1 MRHAVPFRQV
11 FLIAAPHSALATKPL
26 ARYRRGSSSPEILLG
41 KAIPRRQQFH
51 LVVQLPFALQQL
63 ATECRGSLV
72 RRLLKAIRLLGG
84 K

>member
-1 MRHAVPFRQV
+1 MRRIVYES
-11 FLIAAPHSALATKPL
+11 FLKISFYIIPPAIRTWVRSRRRSPSA
-26 ARYRRGSSSPEILLG
+26 EIVLR
-41 KAIPRRQQFH
+41 KALPRRQQFH

-63 ATECRGSLV
+63 ATECLGSPV